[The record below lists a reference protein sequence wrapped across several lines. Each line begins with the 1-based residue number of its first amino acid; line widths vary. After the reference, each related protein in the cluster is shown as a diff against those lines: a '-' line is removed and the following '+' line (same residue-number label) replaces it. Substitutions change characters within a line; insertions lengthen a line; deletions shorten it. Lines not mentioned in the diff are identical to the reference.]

1 MEEWLFLRL
10 REWNHNYERLI
21 CMLGDYDDNKSDYSD
36 QY

>member
-10 REWNHNYERLI
+10 REWNHNYGRLI

-36 QY
+36 